1 MPEITAYAKIF
12 RDWEGLIGSCI
23 QHASLVLGVEPLR
36 TELETVLARARET
49 KVLQESLTG
58 SRQAATQRLQEM
70 VADGREL
77 ARKIRFFVRVP
88 LGSRSEL
95 LPVFGVAPTRS
106 KLRKTRPGEVLP
118 PSAGLQV
125 PAVPAVPAVPG
136 TVAGA
141 TVPASPDMS
150 RESSPEGRAE

>member
-23 QHASLVLGVEPLR
+23 QHASLVAGVEPLR
-36 TELETVLARARET
+36 TELESVLAQVKEA

-58 SRQAATQRLQEM
+58 QRQATTQRLQEM

-95 LPVFGVAPTRS
+95 LTAFGITPNRS
-106 KLRKTRPGEVLP
+106 KLRKTRPIEVP
-118 PSAGLQV
+118 PVSPGPEVPGV
-125 PAVPAVPAVPG
+125 PAPAR
-136 TVAGA
+136 A
-141 TVPASPDMS
+141 TVPASPEVVKEGS
-150 RESSPEGRAE
+150 VEGREA

>member
-12 RDWEGLIGSCI
+12 RDWEGLIGSCT
-23 QHASLVLGVEPLR
+23 QHAGLVSGVEPLR
-36 TELETVLARARET
+36 TQLETVLAQARDA

-58 SRQAATQRLQEM
+58 SRQATTQRLQDM

-95 LPVFGVAPTRS
+95 LTAFGIKPTRV
-106 KLRKTRPGEVLP
+106 KIRKARPVEVTPPVTLPTAGTPQSPAPQQIPPAAALGE
-118 PSAGLQV
+118 G
-125 PAVPAVPAVPG
+125 G
-136 TVAGA
+136 
-141 TVPASPDMS
+141 
-150 RESSPEGRAE
+150 EG

>member
-23 QHASLVLGVEPLR
+23 QHASLIAGVEPLR
-36 TELETVLARARET
+36 TELEMVLTKVKEA

-58 SRQAATQRLQEM
+58 QRQVTTQRLQEM

-95 LPVFGVAPTRS
+95 LPAFGITPTRS
-106 KLRKTRPGEVLP
+106 KLRRPRPVE
-118 PSAGLQV
+118 
-125 PAVPAVPAVPG
+125 
-136 TVAGA
+136 VAGTSLVSPA
-141 TVPASPDMS
+141 PASPKVS
-150 RESSPEGRAE
+150 KEGSVEGGEA

>member
-12 RDWEGLIGSCI
+12 RDWEGLIGSCQ
-23 QHASLVLGVEPLR
+23 QHASLVPGVESLR
-36 TELETVLARARET
+36 TELEAVLAQAREA

-58 SRQAATQRLQEM
+58 SRQATTQRLKEM

-95 LPVFGVAPTRS
+95 LSAFGITPTRS
-106 KLRKTRPGEVLP
+106 KLRQTRPIEVLP
-118 PSAGLQV
+118 PAAKVG
-125 PAVPAVPAVPG
+125 
-136 TVAGA
+136 
-141 TVPASPDMS
+141 VPASP
-150 RESSPEGRAE
+150 EVPKAGSSEGRAE

>member
-23 QHASLVLGVEPLR
+23 QHVSLIAGVEPLR
-36 TELETVLARARET
+36 TELEAVLAQAREA

-58 SRQAATQRLQEM
+58 QRQVTTQRLQEL

-77 ARKIRFFVRVP
+77 ARKVRFFVRVP

-95 LPVFGVAPTRS
+95 LTAFGIKPTRS
-106 KLRKTRPGEVLP
+106 KLRRPRPIEAVRVSLV
-118 PSAGLQV
+118 SANPRV
-125 PAVPAVPAVPG
+125 PAVPAPA
-136 TVAGA
+136 AGA
-141 TVPASPDMS
+141 GAPASPQVS
-150 RESSPEGRAE
+150 KEGSEEGRGA

>member
-23 QHASLVLGVEPLR
+23 QHAGLVPGVESLR
-36 TELETVLARARET
+36 TQLEVMLTQAREA

-58 SRQAATQRLQEM
+58 SRSATTQHLQDM

-95 LPVFGVAPTRS
+95 LTAFGIKPTRVKIRKARPVEVAPPLAPSLTGNPKNPATGQTPADAAR
-106 KLRKTRPGEVLP
+106 GE
-118 PSAGLQV
+118 G
-125 PAVPAVPAVPG
+125 G
-136 TVAGA
+136 
-141 TVPASPDMS
+141 
-150 RESSPEGRAE
+150 EG

>member
-23 QHASLVLGVEPLR
+23 QHGSLVPGVETLR
-36 TELETVLARARET
+36 TELETVLAQVREA

-70 VADGREL
+70 VVDGREL
-77 ARKIRFFVRVP
+77 ARKIRFFVRIP

-95 LPVFGVAPTRS
+95 LPAFGIKPTRS

-118 PSAGLQV
+118 PAANLKPQ
-125 PAVPAVPAVPG
+125 
-136 TVAGA
+136 
-141 TVPASPDMS
+141 
-150 RESSPEGRAE
+150 

>member
-23 QHASLVLGVEPLR
+23 QHAGLVSGVEPLR
-36 TELETVLARARET
+36 TQLEAVLAQAREA

-58 SRQAATQRLQEM
+58 SRQATTQHLQDM

-95 LPVFGVAPTRS
+95 LTAFGIKPTRV
-106 KLRKTRPGEVLP
+106 KLRKARPGEVAP
-118 PSAGLQV
+118 PLAPAAAGTPQNPAPQQV
-125 PAVPAVPAVPG
+125 PPATALG
-136 TVAGA
+136 
-141 TVPASPDMS
+141 
-150 RESSPEGRAE
+150 EGREG

>member
-12 RDWEGLIGSCI
+12 RDWEGLIGSCL
-23 QHASLVLGVEPLR
+23 QNASLVVGVEPLR
-36 TELETVLARARET
+36 TALEAILAQAREA

-58 SRQAATQRLQEM
+58 SRQATTQRLQEM

-95 LPVFGVAPTRS
+95 LPVFGITPTRS
-106 KLRKTRPGEVLP
+106 KLRKTRPVEVLP
-118 PSAGLQV
+118 PAAGLRV
-125 PAVPAVPAVPG
+125 PAVPAVPAK
-136 TVAGA
+136 GA
-141 TVPASPDMS
+141 EATAPASPDMS
-150 RESSPEGRAE
+150 KESSPEGRAE

>member
-23 QHASLVLGVEPLR
+23 QHASLIVGVEPLR
-36 TELETVLARARET
+36 TELESVLTQAREA

-58 SRQAATQRLQEM
+58 SRQATTQRLQEM

-95 LPVFGVAPTRS
+95 LPAFGIKPNRS
-106 KLRKTRPGEVLP
+106 RFRKTRPVELP
-118 PSAGLQV
+118 AS
-125 PAVPAVPAVPG
+125 PG
-136 TVAGA
+136 GGVRG
-141 TVPASPDMS
+141 VPASPQVPKDG
-150 RESSPEGRAE
+150 SPEGGAE

>member
-36 TELETVLARARET
+36 IALETVLAQAREA

-58 SRQAATQRLQEM
+58 SRQATTQRLLEM
-70 VADGREL
+70 VTDGREL

-95 LPVFGVAPTRS
+95 LPVFGITPTRS

-118 PSAGLQV
+118 ASAGLR
-125 PAVPAVPAVPG
+125 VPAVPG
-136 TVAGA
+136 TVAAA
-141 TVPASPDMS
+141 TVPASPDMPK
-150 RESSPEGRAE
+150 ESSPEGRAE

>member
-23 QHASLVLGVEPLR
+23 QHASLVAGVEPLR
-36 TELETVLARARET
+36 TELETVLSQAREA

-58 SRQAATQRLQEM
+58 SRQVTTQRLQEM

-95 LPVFGVAPTRS
+95 LTAFGITPTRS
-106 KLRKTRPGEVLP
+106 KLRRPRPIETAGTSVTP
-118 PSAGLQV
+118 PNPGV
-125 PAVPAVPAVPG
+125 PAVSVPA
-136 TVAGA
+136 A
-141 TVPASPDMS
+141 PASPQGSKEGS
-150 RESSPEGRAE
+150 REGGTE

>member
-23 QHASLVLGVEPLR
+23 QHAGLVPGVEPLR
-36 TELETVLARARET
+36 TQLESVLAQARES
-49 KVLQESLTG
+49 KVLQESLTA
-58 SRQAATQRLQEM
+58 SRQATTQSLQDM

-95 LPVFGVAPTRS
+95 LTAFGIKPTRV
-106 KLRKTRPGEVLP
+106 KLRKTRPGEVAPLT
-118 PSAGLQV
+118 PSLTGNPKN
-125 PAVPAVPAVPG
+125 PATGQAPADAARG
-136 TVAGA
+136 
-141 TVPASPDMS
+141 
-150 RESSPEGRAE
+150 EGGEG

>member
-12 RDWEGLIGSCI
+12 RDWEGLIGSCVRN
-23 QHASLVLGVEPLR
+23 ASLVAGVEALR
-36 TELETVLARARET
+36 TELEAVLAQAREA

-58 SRQAATQRLQEM
+58 SRQATTQRLQEM

-77 ARKIRFFVRVP
+77 ARKIRFFVRIP

-95 LPVFGVAPTRS
+95 LSAFGITPTRS

-118 PSAGLQV
+118 PSAGLV
-125 PAVPAVPAVPG
+125 VPGGPAVSKVSKVP
-136 TVAGA
+136 TVSTEGS
-141 TVPASPDMS
+141 T
-150 RESSPEGRAE
+150 EGRVE

>member
-23 QHASLVLGVEPLR
+23 QHVGLVSGVEPLR
-36 TELETVLARARET
+36 TQLEAVLAQARES

-58 SRQAATQRLQEM
+58 SRQATTQHLQDM

-95 LPVFGVAPTRS
+95 LTAFGIKPTRV
-106 KLRKTRPGEVLP
+106 KLRKARPGEVAP
-118 PSAGLQV
+118 PLAPPAAGTPQNPAPQQV
-125 PAVPAVPAVPG
+125 PP
-136 TVAGA
+136 AGA
-141 TVPASPDMS
+141 LG
-150 RESSPEGRAE
+150 EGREG